1 MTAAQPRPRV
11 LIVDDE
17 PLALEGLRMLV
28 DDDPELERVGE
39 AADAALALRLVKQ
52 LRPDLMLLDIQMP
65 QLDGFQLLARTDPD
79 DLPLVV
85 FVTAYDRYA
94 LRAFDVHALD
104 YLLKPVDERRFRDA
118 MTRIKQQL
126 RSRSTAERN
135 ERLLAMLATR
145 TASAWPTRLAVKD
158 GDRVV
163 LVDVAEIDWI
173 EASDYYAQLHIGGR
187 SLLHRETM
195 QHLEAR
201 LDPELFVRVHRSA
214 IVNQRRIKEL
224 RRDGR
229 ELLVKLACGTEIRVA
244 PSHRDKLDRILGG

>member
-1 MTAAQPRPRV
+1 MSMAHPRPRV

-28 DDDPELERVGE
+28 EDDPELELVAE
-39 AADAALALRLVKQ
+39 AANAIEALCLLKQ
-52 LRPDLMLLDIQMP
+52 LKPDLMLLDIQMP
-65 QLDGFQLLARTDPD
+65 QLDGFQLLAETDPSN
-79 DLPLVV
+79 LPLVI

-104 YLLKPVDERRFRDA
+104 YLLKPVDERRFREA
-118 MTRIKQQL
+118 MARIKEHL
-126 RSRSTAERN
+126 RNRHTAELN
-135 ERLLAMLATR
+135 ERLLAMLASR
-145 TASAWPTRLAVKD
+145 TTSAWPTRLAVKD

-173 EASDYYAQLHIGGR
+173 EAADYYAELHIGGR
-187 SLLHRETM
+187 TLLHRETM

-201 LDPELFVRVHRSA
+201 LDPDQFVRVHRSA

-224 RRDGR
+224 RREGR
-229 ELLVKLACGTEIRVA
+229 ELLVKLACGAEIRVA

>member
-1 MTAAQPRPRV
+1 MSPEQPRPRV

-17 PLALEGLRMLV
+17 PLALEGLRLLV
-28 DDDPELERVGE
+28 EDDPELALVGE
-39 AADAALALRLVKQ
+39 ASSGSEALRQ
-52 LRPDLMLLDIQMP
+52 LKEQRPDLMLLDIQMP
-65 QLDGFQLLARTDPD
+65 QMDGFQLLAKVNPSE
-79 DLPLVV
+79 LPLVI

-104 YLLKPVDERRFRDA
+104 YLLKPVDERRFRA
-118 MTRIKQQL
+118 AVARSKEHL
-126 RSRSTAERN
+126 RNRHTAERN
-135 ERLLAMLATR
+135 ERLLAMIASR
-145 TASAWPTRLAVKD
+145 TAWPSRLAVKD

-163 LVDVAEIDWI
+163 LVEVAEIDWI
-173 EASDYYAQLHIGGR
+173 EAADYYAELHIGGQ

-195 QHLEAR
+195 QQLEAR

-229 ELLVKLACGTEIRVA
+229 ELLLRLSCGVEIRVA